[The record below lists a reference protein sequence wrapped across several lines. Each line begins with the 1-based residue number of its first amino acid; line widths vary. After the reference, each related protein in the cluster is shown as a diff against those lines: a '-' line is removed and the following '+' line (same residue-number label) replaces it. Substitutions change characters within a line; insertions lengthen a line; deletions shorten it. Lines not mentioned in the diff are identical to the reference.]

1 MKLLTR
7 ISRIIIGLVFVF
19 SGLTKG
25 IDPLGTA
32 YKLSDYFSAFNIGFL
47 EHLALPL
54 SVLLCSVEFITGLM
68 LVTGAFTKIASW
80 AVALFMALFTP
91 LTLALA
97 VFNPVSDC
105 GCFGDAIHLSNW
117 QTFYKNILLTVIVIF
132 VFIRRDDRT
141 GTMSCKNSARAAS
154 SYIVIFLLFVWY
166 NLSYLPLIDF
176 RPYRPGTNLP
186 EAMTMPEGAPADK
199 YDIRFIYQKEGVQKE
214 FTLSDYPAN
223 DTTWEFVD
231 QRSVLVSQGYKPL
244 VHDFY
249 LVNEE
254 GADITQE
261 ILGDPGFNI
270 LMICGKLEKSNKKGL
285 AGGLKLGH
293 AVQRQNIGFHIV
305 TATPSEEAKTVTA
318 GFNTLFADET
328 ILKTVIRANPG
339 FLLLHNGTVMAMWS
353 HRGVPSAGEFKGDL
367 NALSVKSHTRKIS
380 RLLLI
385 CSFLIISVIYLVTKL
400 SGSDNNEVQK
410 TKTKSIKP

>member
-1 MKLLTR
+1 
-7 ISRIIIGLVFVF
+7 
-19 SGLTKG
+19 
-25 IDPLGTA
+25 
-32 YKLSDYFSAFNIGFL
+32 
-47 EHLALPL
+47 
-54 SVLLCSVEFITGLM
+54 
-68 LVTGAFTKIASW
+68 
-80 AVALFMALFTP
+80 
-91 LTLALA
+91 
-97 VFNPVSDC
+97 
-105 GCFGDAIHLSNW
+105 
-117 QTFYKNILLTVIVIF
+117 
-132 VFIRRDDRT
+132 
-141 GTMSCKNSARAAS
+141 
-154 SYIVIFLLFVWY
+154 
-166 NLSYLPLIDF
+166 
-176 RPYRPGTNLP
+176 
-186 EAMTMPEGAPADK
+186 
-199 YDIRFIYQKEGVQKE
+199 
-214 FTLSDYPAN
+214 
-223 DTTWEFVD
+223 
-231 QRSVLVSQGYKPL
+231 
-244 VHDFY
+244 
-249 LVNEE
+249 
-254 GADITQE
+254 
-261 ILGDPGFNI
+261 
-270 LMICGKLEKSNKKGL
+270 